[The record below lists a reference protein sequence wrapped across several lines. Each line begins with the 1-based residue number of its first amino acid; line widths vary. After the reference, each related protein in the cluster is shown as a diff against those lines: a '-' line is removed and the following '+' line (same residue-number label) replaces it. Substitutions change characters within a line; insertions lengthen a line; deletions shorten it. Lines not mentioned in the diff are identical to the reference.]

1 MADTRSIS
9 MIRIGFKGNNLI
21 SWLQE
26 TEFDSMDPGG
36 RDDLKRIRLN
46 PGWDWEDIKRT
57 CI

>member
-1 MADTRSIS
+1 
-9 MIRIGFKGNNLI
+9 MIRIGTKGNHLI

-26 TEFDSMDPGG
+26 TVFDSMDPGG

-57 CI
+57 RI